1 MPADAGKG
9 GPKHSEYGHIFQCAR
24 LNENKC
30 DFFIAVHKHEH
41 LLFANIEKKSFLR
54 VNNRYSC

>member
-24 LNENKC
+24 LNENKR
-30 DFFIAVHKHEH
+30 FFYCCAQTWAFVVCKYRE
-41 LLFANIEKKSFLR
+41 EKFFESQQ
-54 VNNRYSC
+54 